1 MLVSPSMRKT
11 ARRGERRTGEG
22 RGAKD
27 RGQGTGARQEA
38 EETARQEIR
47 DYLAKIP
54 PYDLQELVAALL
66 RAMG

>member
-11 ARRGERRTGEG
+11 TRRGERRTGEG